1 MKNSILLIL
10 ISLSTLNL
18 IAQDK
23 VAHSLTIDNLIGLSN
38 MSKQDADD
46 WLTKENNFAFF
57 QENKK
62 FDASVYTFD
71 YNSES
76 KKSPM
81 WLYYFDKTNEV
92 FVIAK
97 KSDVSELLEQLEVNK
112 FLSNLNP
119 DGTLITTYLV
129 KGKEFIVTITSKKQ
143 VSIRVIPSPEDESGP
158 DKKIRHNRLI
168 KKN

>member
-23 VAHSLTIDNLIGLSN
+23 ASHTLTIDNLIILSN
-38 MSKQDADD
+38 MLKQDADE

-71 YNSES
+71 YNPES
-76 KKSPM
+76 KTAPM
-81 WLYYFDKTNEV
+81 WLYYFDKINEV

-97 KSDVSELLEQLEVNK
+97 KKDVSELLEQLEIKK

-119 DGTLITTYLV
+119 DGTMITTYLV
-129 KGKEFIVTITSKKQ
+129 KKKEFVVTITSKQ
-143 VSIRVIPSPEDESGP
+143 EVSIRVIPSPENESVD
-158 DKKIRHNRLI
+158 DKKTRHNKLI
-168 KKN
+168 KKD

>member
-76 KKSPM
+76 KKAPM
-81 WLYYFDKTNEV
+81 WLYYFDKTSEV

-129 KGKEFIVTITSKKQ
+129 KGKEFIVTITSKQQ
-143 VSIRVIPSPEDESGP
+143 VSIRVIPSPEDESVP